1 MPLYLQ
7 SGSGWG
13 LSNAWSGSGTGV
25 LGLSRV
31 AMDAF
36 SVLDKALVPLEAAYA
51 FVVLGT
57 ERALALLDV
66 SRWFAVAVLDAP

>member
-1 MPLYLQ
+1 
-7 SGSGWG
+7 
-13 LSNAWSGSGTGV
+13 
-25 LGLSRV
+25 
-31 AMDAF
+31 MDSF

-66 SRWFAVAVLDAP
+66 SRWFAVPVRAFAVLDAP